1 MGEAPISDI
10 IKTVSPNF
18 SHTSIQID
26 KTVYESV
33 FVGGVIKTPVKDWDS
48 STVVTTHAIS
58 VDEVTFK
65 EIKKFVQAQVG
76 KKYDFWGLFS
86 FVFVFMKPKIGKWY
100 CSELGAAVLMKA
112 RKILPGNPE
121 YFQKMSP
128 AALNNTLD
136 VLGYPHVSMY
146 NAF

>member
-1 MGEAPISDI
+1 MGEAPISGVI
-10 IKTVSPNF
+10 NTLSPNF

-33 FVGGVIKTPVKDWDS
+33 FIGGVIKTPLKEWNAG
-48 STVVTTHAIS
+48 TVVTTHAIP
-58 VDEVTFK
+58 VDEATFK

-86 FVFVFMKPKIGKWY
+86 FIFVFMKPKIGKWY

-112 RKILPGNPE
+112 RKVMPSNPE

-128 AALNNTLD
+128 AGLNNALE
-136 VLGYPHVSMY
+136 VMGYPRVSMY
-146 NAF
+146 NTF